1 VSKQRTPPRWAA
13 PLVVAV
19 ALVAGAVSGCD
30 RIYYGTMK
38 KLGYEKR
45 DILIG
50 RVKDARKAQQ
60 EAQQEFKTALQRFR
74 EVVEV
79 DGGTLESKYEK
90 LNGELERS
98 EKRAREVRER
108 IDAVR
113 DVSKDL
119 FKEWEKELGQ
129 YSNRSM
135 RAESEKELRATRE
148 RTDGLIAAMQRSE
161 KRIEPVLRPL
171 RDRVLFLKHNL
182 NAKAL
187 GALTKELTAV
197 ESNVDDLVK
206 DLQASIAEADAYL
219 AEMEKEQAA
228 GKAS

>member
-1 VSKQRTPPRWAA
+1 MRYRS
-13 PLVVAV
+13 AV
-19 ALVAGAVSGCD
+19 GLLATIAVGAGLMSGCD
-30 RIYYGTMK
+30 RLYYGAMK
-38 KLGYEKR
+38 KFGYEKR

-60 EAQQEFKTALQRFR
+60 EAQEEFKTALQRFR

-79 DGGTLESKYEK
+79 EGGTLEAKYEK
-90 LNGELERS
+90 LNGELDRAER
-98 EKRAREVRER
+98 RAREVRER
-108 IDAVR
+108 VTAVR

-119 FKEWEKELGQ
+119 FNEWEKELGQ
-129 YSNRSM
+129 YSNRQM
-135 RAESEKELRATRE
+135 RAESERELRATRE
-148 RTDGLIAAMQRSE
+148 RTEGLIAAMQRSE
-161 KRIEPVLRPL
+161 KRIDPVLRPL

-182 NAKAL
+182 NARAL

-197 ESNVDDLVK
+197 ESSVDGLVA

-228 GKAS
+228 AKAP

>member
-1 VSKQRTPPRWAA
+1 VS
-13 PLVVAV
+13 LVVAIALAAVV
-19 ALVAGAVSGCD
+19 APGCD
-30 RIYYGTMK
+30 RLYYGTMK
-38 KLGYEKR
+38 KFGYEKR

-60 EAQQEFKTALQRFR
+60 DAQEEFKTALQRFR

-79 DGGTLESKYEK
+79 DGGKLEEKYEK
-90 LNGELERS
+90 LNRELERS

-108 IDAVR
+108 VDAVR

-129 YSNRSM
+129 YSDRRM
-135 RAESEKELRATRE
+135 RAESERELRVTRE
-148 RTDGLIAAMQRSE
+148 RTEGLIAAMQRSE

-187 GALTKELTAV
+187 GALTKELTSV
-197 ESNVDDLVK
+197 ETNVDELVT
-206 DLQASIAEADAYL
+206 DLQASIAEADSYL

-228 GKAS
+228 AKAS

>member
-1 VSKQRTPPRWAA
+1 MRYRSAVGLLAA
-13 PLVVAV
+13 IAV
-19 ALVAGAVSGCD
+19 GGGLMSGCD
-30 RIYYGTMK
+30 RLYYGAMK
-38 KLGYEKR
+38 KFGYEKR

-60 EAQQEFKTALQRFR
+60 EAQEEFKTALQRFR

-79 DGGTLESKYEK
+79 EGGTLEAKYEK
-90 LNGELERS
+90 LNGELDRAER
-98 EKRAREVRER
+98 RAREVRER
-108 IDAVR
+108 VTAVR

-129 YSNRSM
+129 YSNREM
-135 RAESEKELRATRE
+135 RAESERELRATRQ
-148 RTDGLIAAMQRSE
+148 RTEALIAAMQRSE
-161 KRIEPVLRPL
+161 KRIDPVLRPL

-182 NAKAL
+182 NARAL

-197 ESNVDDLVK
+197 ESNVDGLVS

-219 AEMEKEQAA
+219 AEMEREQAA
-228 GKAS
+228 AKAS